1 MKNRVMADRM
11 IDDGIHILREV
22 ILKADDR
29 GTQDT
34 DALRLQSLYQ
44 ITGIDPRHPGHGI
57 TEYHKNE
64 AP

>member
-22 ILKADDR
+22 ILKVDDR

-34 DALRLQSLYQ
+34 DAMRLQSLYQ

-57 TEYHKNE
+57 TECHKNE